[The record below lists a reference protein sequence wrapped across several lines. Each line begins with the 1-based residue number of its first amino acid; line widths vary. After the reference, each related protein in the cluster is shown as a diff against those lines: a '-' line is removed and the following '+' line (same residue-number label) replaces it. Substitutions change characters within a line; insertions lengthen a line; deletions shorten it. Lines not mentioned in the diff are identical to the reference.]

1 MLAKRGY
8 KQEDIENI
16 MHGNFL
22 NLLRKALPN

>member
-8 KQEDIENI
+8 KQIDIENI

-22 NLLRKALPN
+22 NLLRKALP